1 MFQSHIDAFFILWV
15 DITGHE
21 GITNYI
27 HMLAVG
33 HISEYL
39 VYWGNLYD
47 HSQQGWEAFNSLIK
61 TFFFR
66 RTGRGG
72 AGNKGRGP
80 KSRLRPI
87 ARWLSRRV
95 VWMCGY
101 DYSYIVEQNKKAR
114 QTPVVIPV
122 NSVSEGDDSEDE
134 MDANDDVHVW

>member
-1 MFQSHIDAFFILWV
+1 
-15 DITGHE
+15 
-21 GITNYI
+21 
-27 HMLAVG
+27 MLALG

-39 VYWGNLYD
+39 IYWGNLYD

-66 RTGRGG
+66 RTGCGG

-95 VWMCGY
+95 IWMCGY
-101 DYSYIVEQNKKAR
+101 HYHDIVQQNKKTRQAR
-114 QTPVVIPV
+114 TVVLPHEPVLY
-122 NSVSEGDDSEDE
+122 DSEDE
-134 MDANDDVHVW
+134 SDDSDDVHVW

>member
-1 MFQSHIDAFFILWV
+1 
-15 DITGHE
+15 
-21 GITNYI
+21 
-27 HMLAVG
+27 MLAAG

-134 MDANDDVHVW
+134 MDANDDMHIW

>member
-1 MFQSHIDAFFILWV
+1 MLFLLWV
-15 DITGHE
+15 NLTGHE

-27 HMLAVG
+27 HMLAAG

-80 KSRLRPI
+80 KSRLLPI
-87 ARWLSRRV
+87 ARWLSRQV
-95 VWMCGY
+95 IWMCGY
-101 DYSYIVEQNKKAR
+101 QYTYIFNEVRKAR
-114 QTPVVIPV
+114 QIENVISV
-122 NSVSEGDDSEDE
+122 NRVSEVDDSEDD
-134 MDANDDVHVW
+134 MDGNDDVHVW